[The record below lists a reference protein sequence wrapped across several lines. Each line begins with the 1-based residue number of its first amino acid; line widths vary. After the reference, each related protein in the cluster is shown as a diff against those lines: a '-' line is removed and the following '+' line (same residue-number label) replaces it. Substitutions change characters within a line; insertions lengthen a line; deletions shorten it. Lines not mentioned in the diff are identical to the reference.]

1 MCLRTPTLHL
11 VLTQQRVHPVL
22 YVIKSGIQHYPVMWQ
37 QLKQSSTARS
47 TTEAELIA
55 FATLFGESLHLHT
68 MLETLT
74 ESNVEIVFEQDNQA
88 TIAILEAGYSA
99 KLRGANRVHRVNI
112 ASIHEKLEK
121 IVFSLDYCMS
131 EDQRANSLTKVM
143 PPMHWPEALNQL
155 CIAAP

>member
-1 MCLRTPTLHL
+1 
-11 VLTQQRVHPVL
+11 
-22 YVIKSGIQHYPVMWQ
+22 MWQ
-37 QLKQSSTARS
+37 SKKQSSTARS

-55 FATLFGESLHLHT
+55 FASALFGESLHLHT

-74 ESNVEIVFEQDNQA
+74 EFKVEIVFEQDNQA
-88 TIAILEAGYSA
+88 TITILEAGYSA

-112 ASIHEKLEK
+112 ASIHEQLEK
-121 IVFSLDYCMS
+121 KVFCLDYCMS
-131 EDQRANSLTKVM
+131 EDQRANSLTKAM